1 MNDIRSTPIHLD
13 GQMNLVNE
21 QRLEAYTSGIG
32 GSLWKADEG
41 ADVRETSLGSYRDD
55 TGGDLEDEDRQ
66 GCRNLSFPALLCS
79 PDSSLSLE
87 ANVGDD
93 DGELLRQRTWL
104 VTGCWRNLVCRS

>member
-1 MNDIRSTPIHLD
+1 MTYDLPLYISQNLD

-21 QRLEAYTSGIG
+21 QRLEAHTSGIG
-32 GSLWKADEG
+32 GSSWKADEG

-79 PDSSLSLE
+79 PDSLFGSK
-87 ANVGDD
+87 
-93 DGELLRQRTWL
+93 
-104 VTGCWRNLVCRS
+104 CWR